1 MKKNIDLSLYLV
13 TDQAASLGRPIE
25 EVVEQAVAGGVTMV
39 QLREK
44 DAPTGQFVALAKKL
58 MAILL
63 PLGIPLIINDRVDVA
78 LAANADGVHIGQSD
92 MTYQDARKLLGEDKI
107 IGLSVENMNDLAVAN
122 TLDVDYVGI
131 SPVFGTPTKTD
142 TAQPFGIDGLKEAV
156 RLSTHPTVGIGG
168 MNMQT
173 AKDVMQTG
181 CDGIA
186 VVSAICSAPDPTL
199 ASNQLK
205 TVVDAHKT
213 TKWSQQVWQA
223 SAHIYQAILEQAFIK
238 EMANGT
244 LPMDKF
250 ARYISQDELYLKNYY
265 PCMFKMA
272 DMMTAAQDKQL
283 FTTIAQSGMEGEKI
297 MHEFLIEKYG
307 IETDVAISSV
317 TDAYNTLIK
326 NAVDS
331 KDSHVAFAT
340 MLPCMWIY
348 NQVGLHILRIAQLEN
363 NPYKEWIVEY
373 GNEQFTQ
380 DVNAVL
386 NIIDRW
392 AAETDQATRD
402 KMTEAYLK
410 AALCEY
416 AFWQYGYEGDAAN
429 YDYLHNPQAPKP
441 F

>member
-107 IGLSVENMNDLAVAN
+107 IGLSVENMKDLAVAN

-223 SAHIYQAILEQAFIK
+223 SAYIYQAILEQAFIK

-250 ARYISQDELYLKNYY
+250 ARYISQDEL
-265 PCMFKMA
+265 
-272 DMMTAAQDKQL
+272 
-283 FTTIAQSGMEGEKI
+283 
-297 MHEFLIEKYG
+297 
-307 IETDVAISSV
+307 
-317 TDAYNTLIK
+317 
-326 NAVDS
+326 
-331 KDSHVAFAT
+331 
-340 MLPCMWIY
+340 
-348 NQVGLHILRIAQLEN
+348 
-363 NPYKEWIVEY
+363 
-373 GNEQFTQ
+373 
-380 DVNAVL
+380 
-386 NIIDRW
+386 
-392 AAETDQATRD
+392 
-402 KMTEAYLK
+402 
-410 AALCEY
+410 
-416 AFWQYGYEGDAAN
+416 
-429 YDYLHNPQAPKP
+429 
-441 F
+441 